1 MWLREQIGPQA
12 YTVNSSIL
20 WLGLNKDEHPSP
32 CGVCGA
38 INSAPHGTGTPGPPH
53 LSYLNP
59 LMARRQKMI
68 GSEQVPQQ
76 VTAYCDRAVT
86 VF

>member
-32 CGVCGA
+32 CVE
-38 INSAPHGTGTPGPPH
+38 GTPYTVCR
-53 LSYLNP
+53 LK
-59 LMARRQKMI
+59 ARSRKHPGLGI
-68 GSEQVPQQ
+68 VSNI
-76 VTAYCDRAVT
+76 D
-86 VF
+86 

>member
-32 CGVCGA
+32 CVSEGNGRDGHVE
-38 INSAPHGTGTPGPPH
+38 PGT
-53 LSYLNP
+53 
-59 LMARRQKMI
+59 
-68 GSEQVPQQ
+68 SEHI
-76 VTAYCDRAVT
+76 
-86 VF
+86 